1 MQRKRFNLP
10 PLDLIQGFEAAAR
23 TLSFTKAAEELFITQ
38 SAVSRQIRGL
48 EDHLGVALFERRPR
62 SLALTEKGRILHR
75 AATEFLER
83 LQETTDRLRTDGG
96 TPHLTVTTTGG
107 FASLWLIPRLRT
119 FTALHPDV
127 DVRISASYKTVN
139 LERSLV
145 DVAVR
150 YCKEEEAPEGAIHLF
165 GEELFPICSPALQT
179 EGPNPLR
186 ALADLE
192 HHALLHMDEAR
203 DHMDWDTW
211 LAAQGHGGLKPAASV
226 RFDSYE
232 QMIQAALSGQG
243 VAMGI
248 GRLVSG
254 LIELGQAGRAVLQ
267 ERHRRAVLFHHP
279 LRHHPHAPACAGV
292 RGLADRRSQDR
303 DCGREGGAQLPTT
316 SGAVKR
322 RSAAS
327 TLNAVILPV
336 RGFSCDGMFSIVM
349 VRSEASDLTRMVW
362 VLRVT
367 PGSAQISQRV
377 LSGPMPA
384 SDRAT
389 ATLTLAG
396 KPAMASRALPSN
408 TSSGV
413 FESVHRYAALAP
425 AAARPPGLRAAC
437 A

>member
-23 TLSFTKAAEELFITQ
+23 SLSFTRAAEELFITQ

-83 LQETTDRLRTDGG
+83 LQETTDRLRADGG

-179 EGPNPLR
+179 EGPHPLR

-254 LIELGQAGRAVLQ
+254 LMDSGKLVAPFCKSVIGARSYFIIRSAITRTRPHVQAFVDWLMEEAKTAIAVEKEALSSPPRAA
-267 ERHRRAVLFHHP
+267 RSTGAARRA
-279 LRHHPHAPACAGV
+279 
-292 RGLADRRSQDR
+292 RS
-303 DCGREGGAQLPTT
+303 
-316 SGAVKR
+316 
-322 RSAAS
+322 
-327 TLNAVILPV
+327 
-336 RGFSCDGMFSIVM
+336 
-349 VRSEASDLTRMVW
+349 
-362 VLRVT
+362 T
-367 PGSAQISQRV
+367 P
-377 LSGPMPA
+377 
-384 SDRAT
+384 
-389 ATLTLAG
+389 
-396 KPAMASRALPSN
+396 
-408 TSSGV
+408 
-413 FESVHRYAALAP
+413 
-425 AAARPPGLRAAC
+425 
-437 A
+437 

>member
-23 TLSFTKAAEELFITQ
+23 SLSFTRAAEELFITQ

-83 LQETTDRLRTDGG
+83 LQETTDRLRADGG

-179 EGPNPLR
+179 EGPHPLR

-254 LIELGQAGRAVLQ
+254 LIDSGKLVAPFCKSVIGARSYFIIRSAITRTRPHVQAFVDWLMEEAKTAIAVEKEALSSPPRAA
-267 ERHRRAVLFHHP
+267 RSTGAARRA
-279 LRHHPHAPACAGV
+279 
-292 RGLADRRSQDR
+292 RS
-303 DCGREGGAQLPTT
+303 
-316 SGAVKR
+316 
-322 RSAAS
+322 
-327 TLNAVILPV
+327 
-336 RGFSCDGMFSIVM
+336 
-349 VRSEASDLTRMVW
+349 
-362 VLRVT
+362 T
-367 PGSAQISQRV
+367 P
-377 LSGPMPA
+377 
-384 SDRAT
+384 
-389 ATLTLAG
+389 
-396 KPAMASRALPSN
+396 
-408 TSSGV
+408 
-413 FESVHRYAALAP
+413 
-425 AAARPPGLRAAC
+425 
-437 A
+437 